1 MSYKTQVFLRVTNID
16 HYHSVAE
23 LDKDIFTERP
33 NIIIQTLSGIKEK
46 WRIIDPRDL
55 ATVKIKRLA
64 SFEVT
69 LYYMPTCLSY
79 FKH

>member
-33 NIIIQTLSGIKEK
+33 NIIIKTLCSVQKKKVNISAL
-46 WRIIDPRDL
+46 WTHVAQARLMLIS
-55 ATVKIKRLA
+55 VKPLV
-64 SFEVT
+64 SFEV
-69 LYYMPTCLSY
+69 
-79 FKH
+79 